1 MNNKFKR
8 VVCLTLGALTA
19 FSVVGCKKS
28 KGKTYVNDPETT
40 PLVFSTSAL
49 DGNFNPFFATAAP
62 DVTIAAQTQIG
73 MLTTDGAE
81 VPVCGEQYPTVAL
94 DYTETMKTQAGAVT
108 DQGDENGRT
117 EYEFLIKNGIKF
129 SDGTPLTIK
138 DVLFN
143 LYVYLDPMYSGSAT
157 IYSTKIKGLEAYRQQ
172 NPDLK
177 KEGSVAS
184 SEMPYDSAAKE
195 AFMLLNSDLE
205 DGLIEDVNE
214 DERLKKLKTFYEEV
228 LLSDWNSYSSSLAT
242 YQEEYRFTKAWE
254 VFLYVNGVVTI
265 QQTAMGKNIKDNVGC
280 ADGKERYYT
289 SLDPQHAQCSNYD
302 DEDFTDIAE
311 ATSSENY
318 EGNLAVHKAK
328 YADCTCEGEVAK
340 EHVIRDAAI
349 ERVLN
354 TWTTTANGYYYVLNY
369 TSAGDKWY
377 DSVLQDAI
385 ADWKETFVGDTLV
398 VPNIE
403 GIKTYKTKSFN
414 GKSYDEEHDVLKVV
428 IDGVDPKAIWNMSF
442 TVAPMHYYSTAELTA
457 AANCEDSFGVKF
469 ADKDFFQNVLQA
481 PDKNGLPVGAGVYM
495 ATNLNDSGTVD
506 RTNFYNNNIV
516 YYKRNP
522 YFETVGSGLSNAK
535 IKYMRYKVVGSD
547 QIFNSLINNEV
558 HVGEPNAT
566 PANVAKLS
574 SYAHLGYGKYL
585 TNGYGYVGINPKF
598 VPDIE
603 IRRIIMSAM
612 DTTSIVKDYYT
623 TDLAVDIQRPM
634 STTSWAYPTNATRPE
649 EIKLRKTVT
658 AITDAIPEDY
668 TLGADGVYV
677 NADGERLEYT
687 FTIAGETT
695 DHPAY
700 SMFQKTADLLNKCGF
715 KITVVTDPNALK
727 KLATGNLTVWAA
739 AWSAAIDPD
748 MYQVYHK
755 NSKATSVKNWGYEEI
770 FRDED
775 TYKEEN
781 EIIEELSNLIDAARK
796 TINQT
801 VRTQKYA
808 LALDKVMELAVE
820 LPTYQRND
828 LVVYNKD
835 LIDVNSINQNPTHLS
850 GVFDKLWLV
859 DFN

>member
-1 MNNKFKR
+1 MNKTVTR

-19 FSVVGCKKS
+19 FSAVGCKKN

-40 PLVFSTSAL
+40 PLTFSIGAL

-62 DVTIAAQTQIG
+62 DVTIAAQTQIA

-94 DYTETMKTQAGAVT
+94 DYTETMKTKAGTVT
-108 DQGDENGRT
+108 DQGDENGTT

-172 NPDLK
+172 MVGIDNSNAGTMDY
-177 KEGSVAS
+177 ETQAN
-184 SEMPYDSAAKE
+184 SEFSQLQQELA
-195 AFMLLNSDLE
+195 
-205 DGLIEDVNE
+205 DGEIENLQD
-214 DERLKKLKTFYEEV
+214 DTRLKKLKALYEEV

-265 QQTAMGKNIKDNVGC
+265 QQTANGKNIKDAVGC

-289 SLDPQHAQCSNYD
+289 SLDPQHAQCPNYD
-302 DEDFTDIAE
+302 DEDFTDISG
-311 ATSSENY
+311 ATSAENY
-318 EGNLAVHKAK
+318 EENLAKHKAK
-328 YADCTCEGEVAK
+328 YTDCACKDDLAK
-340 EHVIRDAAI
+340 EHVVRDAAI

-354 TWTTTANGYYYVLNY
+354 TWTGSSSGYWYVLNY
-369 TSAGDKWY
+369 TNAGDKWY
-377 DSVLQDAI
+377 ETVLQDKI
-385 ADWKETFVGDTLV
+385 DEWKDGL
-398 VPNIE
+398 E
-403 GIKTYKTKSFN
+403 GGLAVKSITGIDTYKTKSFN
-414 GKSYDEEHDVLKVV
+414 GKSYDDEHDVLKVV

-457 AANCEDSFGVKF
+457 AANGEDSFGVKF
-469 ADKDFFQNVLQA
+469 ADKEFFQNVLQA

-547 QIFNSLINNEV
+547 QIFNSLINKEV

-612 DTTSIVKDYYT
+612 ATGEIITDYYT

-634 STTSWAYPTNATRPE
+634 STTSWAYPKNAKRYYSLVLNE
-649 EIKLRKTVT
+649 SKIRENL
-658 AITDAIPEDY
+658 ADAGYTDS
-668 TLGADGVYV
+668 GDGVYE
-677 NADGERLEYT
+677 NAKGHKLEYT

-700 SMFQKTADLLNKCGF
+700 SVFQKTADLLNKCGF

-755 NSKATSVKNWGYEEI
+755 NSKATSVKNWGYDEI
-770 FRDED
+770 FRDKT
-775 TYKEEN
+775 TYKKEN
-781 EIIEELSNLIDAARK
+781 EIIGELSNLIDEARK
-796 TINQT
+796 TINKT

>member
-1 MNNKFKR
+1 MKKVLTR

-28 KGKTYVNDPETT
+28 KQKTYANDPETT

-94 DYTETMKTQAGAVT
+94 DYTENTKTTAKG
-108 DQGDENGRT
+108 EET

-157 IYSTKIKGLEAYRQQ
+157 IYSTRIKGLEAYRQQ
-172 NPDLK
+172 NEELIDQK
-177 KEGSVAS
+177 NVTGG
-184 SEMPYDSAAKE
+184 EMPYDRDAKE
-195 AFMLLNSDLE
+195 AFTLLKSDLE

-214 DERLKKLKTFYEEV
+214 DERLKKLKSLYEEV

-242 YQEEYRFTKAWE
+242 YQEEYRFTNAWE

-265 QQTAMGKNIKDNVGC
+265 QQTANGKNIKDAVGC

-289 SLDPQHAQCSNYD
+289 SLDPQHAQCPNYD
-302 DEDFTDIAE
+302 DEDFTDISE
-311 ATSSENY
+311 ATSAENY
-318 EGNLAVHKAK
+318 ESNLAKHKAK
-328 YADCTCEGEVAK
+328 YSDCTCEGDIAK
-340 EHVIRDAAI
+340 GHVIRDASI

-354 TWTTTANGYYYVLNY
+354 TWTTTDNGYYYVLNY
-369 TSAGDKWY
+369 TNAGDKWY
-377 DSVLQDAI
+377 DAVLQDAI
-385 ADWKETFVGDTLV
+385 ADWKENYIGDTLA
-398 VPNIE
+398 VPAIP
-403 GIKTYKTKSFN
+403 GITTRKTKSFN
-414 GKSYDEEHDVLKVV
+414 GKSYDDEHDVLKVV

-457 AANCEDSFGVKF
+457 AANGKDSFGVKF
-469 ADKDFFQNVLQA
+469 ADKDFFQNVLQDPA
-481 PDKNGLPVGAGVYM
+481 KNGLPVGAGVYM

-547 QIFNSLINNEV
+547 QIFNSLINKEV

-566 PANVAKLS
+566 PSNVAKLS
-574 SYAHLGYGKYL
+574 DYAHLGYGKYL

-603 IRRIIMSAM
+603 IRRIIMSTM
-612 DTTSIVKDYYT
+612 DTASIVKDYYT
-623 TDLAVDIQRPM
+623 TDLAVTIQRPM
-634 STTSWAYPTNATRPE
+634 STTSWAYPQNSARYYE
-649 EIKLRKTVT
+649 LILDESKVREKV
-658 AITDAIPEDY
+658 ADAGYDI
-668 TLGADGVYV
+668 GGDGVYYKG
-677 NADGERLEYT
+677 NHRLEYT

-739 AWSAAIDPD
+739 AWSASIDPD

-755 NSKATSVKNWGYEEI
+755 NSKATSVKNWGYDEI
-770 FRDED
+770 FRDKD
-775 TYKEEN
+775 KYSKEY
-781 EIIEELSNLIDAARK
+781 EIIAGGEKNLSDLIDAARK

-801 VRTQKYA
+801 ARKSIYA
-808 LALDKVMELAVE
+808 EALTLVMDLAVE

>member
-1 MNNKFKR
+1 MKKALTR

-19 FSVVGCKKS
+19 FSVVGCKKN
-28 KGKTYVNDPETT
+28 KQKTYVNDPETT
-40 PLVFSTSAL
+40 PLTFSIGAL

-94 DYTETMKTQAGAVT
+94 DYTETMKTAAGAVT
-108 DQGDENGRT
+108 DQGDENGTT

-157 IYSTKIKGLEAYRQQ
+157 IYSTKIKGLEAYRKQEVGLS
-172 NPDLK
+172 NAD
-177 KEGSVAS
+177 GSQLGMSYEIDADN
-184 SEMPYDSAAKE
+184 EY
-195 AFMLLNSDLE
+195 LRIT
-205 DGLIEDVNE
+205 DGLRDSDATTVVIKGDNQDIRIKQLET
-214 DERLKKLKTFYEEV
+214 LYKEV
-228 LLSDWNSYSSSLAT
+228 LASDWNNYSSSMESFK
-242 YQEEYRFTKAWE
+242 EEYRFTQPWE
-254 VFLYVNGVVTI
+254 AFLFANGLVEI
-265 QQTAMGKNIKDNVGC
+265 QRKRTGDGFENLKDAEGK
-280 ADGKERYYT
+280 YYT
-289 SLDPQHAQCSNYD
+289 TLDPEQQDCGMGREY
-302 DEDFTDIAE
+302 EDFDDIAN
-311 ATSSENY
+311 AT
-318 EGNLAVHKAK
+318 GDGV
-328 YADCTCEGEVAK
+328 
-340 EHVIRDAAI
+340 RDAAI
-349 ERVLN
+349 QAVYDSN
-354 TWTTTANGYYYVLNY
+354 TGDENGYLRILYY
-369 TSAGDKWY
+369 TEAGNKLY
-377 DSVLQDAI
+377 ESILQDAM
-385 ADWKETFVGDTLV
+385 DEWKDGL
-398 VPNIE
+398 E
-403 GIKTYKTKSFN
+403 GGLAVKSISGITTYKTKSFN
-414 GKSYDEEHDVLKVV
+414 GKSYDDEYDVLKVV

-457 AANCEDSFGVKF
+457 AANGVDSFGVKF
-469 ADKDFFQNVLQA
+469 ADKDFFQNVLQD

-547 QIFNSLINNEV
+547 QIFNSLINKEV

-574 SYAHLGYGKYL
+574 DYAHLGYGKYL

-612 DTTSIVKDYYT
+612 ATGEIVSDYYT

-634 STTSWAYPTNATRPE
+634 STTSWAYPKNAKRYYSLVLNE
-649 EIKLRKTVT
+649 SKIRENV
-658 AITDAIPEDY
+658 ADAGY
-668 TLGADGVYV
+668 TIDRGDGVMC
-677 NADGERLEYT
+677 NADGHELEYT
-687 FTIAGETT
+687 FTIAGETI

-700 SMFQKTADLLNKCGF
+700 NMFQKTADLLNKCGF

-755 NSKATSVKNWGYEEI
+755 NSKATSVKNWGYDAIYRDTEKYSEEVA
-770 FRDED
+770 
-775 TYKEEN
+775 
-781 EIIEELSNLIDAARK
+781 IINNLSSKIDAARK

-801 VRTQKYA
+801 LRKAIYA
-808 LALDKVMELAVE
+808 EALDLVMDLAVE

>member
-1 MNNKFKR
+1 MKKALTR

-19 FSVVGCKKS
+19 FSVVGCKKN
-28 KGKTYVNDPETT
+28 KQKTYVNDPETT
-40 PLVFSTSAL
+40 PLTFSIGAL

-94 DYTETMKTQAGAVT
+94 DYTETMKTAAGAVT
-108 DQGDENGRT
+108 DQGDENGTT

-157 IYSTKIKGLEAYRQQ
+157 IYSTKIKGLEAYRKQDSSLTD
-172 NPDLK
+172 NSTNAMSYEIEATAEYRSLLEELK
-177 KEGSVAS
+177 EDTVVW
-184 SEMPYDSAAKE
+184 
-195 AFMLLNSDLE
+195 E
-205 DGLIEDVNE
+205 DGDDKDARIVELE
-214 DERLKKLKTFYEEV
+214 KLYKEV
-228 LLSDWNSYSSSLAT
+228 LLSDWNNISTSMEMYA
-242 YQEEYRFTKAWE
+242 EEYRFTQPWE
-254 VFLYVNGVVTI
+254 AFLFE
-265 QQTAMGKNIKDNVGC
+265 KNIVQRQRKKVGDGFEDLKDAN
-280 ADGKERYYT
+280 GKYYT
-289 SLDPQHAQCSNYD
+289 TLDPEQQDCGMGREY
-302 DEDFTDIAE
+302 EDFDDIAN
-311 ATSSENY
+311 AT
-318 EGNLAVHKAK
+318 G
-328 YADCTCEGEVAK
+328 DG
-340 EHVIRDAAI
+340 IRDAAI
-349 ERVLN
+349 ERAFDDK
-354 TWTTTANGYYYVLNY
+354 TGSAKNY
-369 TSAGDKWY
+369 IKVINQTEAGGKLY
-377 DSVLQDAI
+377 ESILQDKM
-385 ADWKETFVGDTLV
+385 DEWKDDLGDTLD
-398 VPNIE
+398 VPKIE
-403 GIKTYKTKSFN
+403 GIDTYKTRNFN
-414 GKSYDEEHDVLKVV
+414 GKSYDDEHDVLKVV

-442 TVAPMHYYSTAELTA
+442 TVAPMHYYSTPELTA
-457 AANCEDSFGVKF
+457 AANGEDSFGVQF

-481 PDKNGLPVGAGVYM
+481 PNKNGLPVGAGVYM
-495 ATNLNDSGTVD
+495 ATNQNDSGTVD

-547 QIFNSLINNEV
+547 QIFNSLVTKEV

-566 PANVAKLS
+566 EANVNKIS
-574 SYAHLGYGKYL
+574 DYSHLGYGKYL

-598 VPDIE
+598 VPDYR
-603 IRRIIMSAM
+603 IRQIIMSAM
-612 DTTSIVKDYYT
+612 DTASIVKDYYT
-623 TDLAVDIQRPM
+623 EALAVPIYRSM
-634 STTSWAYPTNATRPE
+634 STTSWAYPKNATRPE
-649 EIKLRKTVT
+649 AIALRKTVS
-658 AITDAIPEDY
+658 AIKAQIPSEY
-668 TLGADGVYV
+668 TEVNGVYQ
-677 NADGERLEYT
+677 NADGPLEYT

-700 SMFQKTADLLNKCGF
+700 SMFQTAADLLNKCGF

-727 KLATGNLTVWAA
+727 KLATGNLEVWAA

-755 NSKATSVKNWGYEEI
+755 NSKATSVKNWGYDVI
-770 FRDED
+770 YRDDKYSYERG
-775 TYKEEN
+775 
-781 EIIEELSNLIDAARK
+781 IIDELSGKIDAARK

-801 VRTQKYA
+801 ARKAIYA
-808 LALDKVMELAVE
+808 EALTLVMDLAVE

-835 LIDVNSINQNPTHLS
+835 LIDVTSINQNPTHLS

>member
-1 MNNKFKR
+1 MKKALTR

-28 KGKTYVNDPETT
+28 KQKTYVNDPETT
-40 PLVFSTSAL
+40 PLTFSIGAL

-94 DYTETMKTQAGAVT
+94 DYTETMKTAAGAVT
-108 DQGDENGRT
+108 DQGDENGTT

-157 IYSTKIKGLEAYRQQ
+157 IYSTKIKGLEAYRKQEVGLS
-172 NPDLK
+172 NAD
-177 KEGSVAS
+177 GSNLPIDYENDANA
-184 SEMPYDSAAKE
+184 EY
-195 AFMLLNSDLE
+195 LRIL
-205 DGLIEDVNE
+205 DGLVDGDIVLDGDDKDTRITELEN
-214 DERLKKLKTFYEEV
+214 FYKEV
-228 LLSDWNSYSSSLAT
+228 LASEWNNYSSSMESFK
-242 YQEEYRFTKAWE
+242 EEYRFTQPWE
-254 VFLYVNGVVTI
+254 AFLFANGLVEI
-265 QQTAMGKNIKDNVGC
+265 QKQKTETGWKNLKDTNGK
-280 ADGKERYYT
+280 YYT
-289 SLDPQHAQCSNYD
+289 NLDEKQP
-302 DEDFTDIAE
+302 
-311 ATSSENY
+311 
-318 EGNLAVHKAK
+318 
-328 YADCTCEGEVAK
+328 DCTEYNEGDFDDIRNATGDG
-340 EHVIRDAAI
+340 IRDAAI
-349 ERVLN
+349 ERVYTNN
-354 TWTTTANGYYYVLNY
+354 TGDGNEAGYLRIINY
-369 TSAGDKWY
+369 TEAGNKLY
-377 DSVLQDAI
+377 ESILQDEM
-385 ADWKETFVGDTLV
+385 DEWKDSL
-398 VPNIE
+398 E
-403 GIKTYKTKSFN
+403 GGLAVKSISGITTYKTKSFN
-414 GKSYDEEHDVLKVV
+414 GKSYDDEYDVLKVV

-457 AANCEDSFGVKF
+457 AANGVDSFGVKF

-547 QIFNSLINNEV
+547 QIFNSLINKEV

-574 SYAHLGYGKYL
+574 DYAHLGYGKYL

-612 DTTSIVKDYYT
+612 DTASIVKDYYT
-623 TDLAVDIQRPM
+623 TDLAVAIQRSM
-634 STTSWAYPTNATRPE
+634 STTSWAYPTGATRPA
-649 EIKLRKTVT
+649 EIALRKTVS
-658 AITDAIPEDY
+658 AITEAIPSDY
-668 TLGADGVYV
+668 ELVDGIYQ
-677 NADGERLEYT
+677 NSDGERLEYT

-700 SMFQKTADLLNKCGF
+700 SMFQNAADLLNKCGF

-727 KLATGNLTVWAA
+727 KLATGNLEVWAA

-755 NSKATSVKNWGYEEI
+755 NSKATSVKNWGYDVI
-770 FRDED
+770 YRDENK
-775 TYKEEN
+775 YSEEQT
-781 EIIEELSNLIDAARK
+781 IINNLSNKIDAARK

-801 VRTQKYA
+801 LRKAIYA
-808 LALDKVMELAVE
+808 EALDLVMDLAVE